1 MNISLGKIALTLS
14 LAAGLMSSALS
25 SAVAATTR
33 INALVM
39 SENASPETMSRAVPI
54 HRRVVAQLSEVL
66 NQRGIQIYDADLLA
80 SQYMTPGKTRY
91 TDDELLALAR
101 TVAST
106 TPIDVVVFFEVVAD
120 IQQNPITPRVL
131 YPRVRMP
138 GRILNVRTAQ
148 LVGSFEVDA
157 GRLPALP
164 VPCDQECV
172 MSNVGD
178 DAKLIASDLGD
189 ALVQKLAGWN
199 AGGLDRASAGSAPA
213 SMPKLAD
220 STPVSEPTAAPS
232 KAVPAGAACEGLS
245 GDYAIQI
252 KDFRQDELL
261 RIEEAIRMFSCYE
274 EMRPM
279 RSGATYAE
287 YSYRTSSGSQR
298 LDRNLRRMLEFLDLT
313 GQVRFDGTRFEV
325 TKVSTRQ

>member
-1 MNISLGKIALTLS
+1 MSISFAKAVFALA
-14 LAAGLMSSALS
+14 LAAGMALAAPTSAS
-25 SAVAATTR
+25 AATTR

-54 HRRVVAQLSEVL
+54 HRRVVAQLSEAL
-66 NQRGIQIYDADLLA
+66 NQRGIQVYDADLLA
-80 SQYMTPGKTRY
+80 AQFMVPGKTRY
-91 TDDELLALAR
+91 SDDELLALAR

-120 IQQNPITPRVL
+120 IQQNPVTPRVL

-148 LVGSFEVDA
+148 LIGGFEVEA
-157 GRLPALP
+157 GRLPPLP
-164 VPCDQECV
+164 VPCDQDCV

-178 DAKLIASDLGD
+178 DAKLIAADLGD

-199 AGGLDRASAGSAPA
+199 AGGLDKTLVGSAGATAPKTA
-213 SMPKLAD
+213 DAMPA
-220 STPVSEPTAAPS
+220 PVAPAAPS
-232 KAVPAGAACEGLS
+232 APSPAAACEGLS
-245 GDYAIQI
+245 GDFTIQI

-287 YSYRTSSGSQR
+287 YAYRTSSGTQR

-325 TKVSTRQ
+325 QKITTRQ

>member
-1 MNISLGKIALTLS
+1 MTISFGRFALS
-14 LAAGLMSSALS
+14 MALAAGMTLGALS
-25 SAVAATTR
+25 SALAASTR

-39 SENASPETMSRAVPI
+39 AENASPETMSRAVPI

-66 NQRGIQIYDADLLA
+66 NQRGIQVYDADLLA
-80 SQYMTPGKTRY
+80 GQYMTPGKTRY
-91 TDDELLALAR
+91 TDEELLSLAR
-101 TVAST
+101 AVAAS

-120 IQQNPITPRVL
+120 IQQNPVTPRIL

-148 LVGSFEVDA
+148 LVAAFEADA

-164 VPCDQECV
+164 APCDNECV

-178 DAKLIASDLGD
+178 DARLIASDLGD

-199 AGGLDRASAGSAPA
+199 QGGLDRATAGSAGASAPGLADATPAPAAPA
-213 SMPKLAD
+213 SA
-220 STPVSEPTAAPS
+220 PT
-232 KAVPAGAACEGLS
+232 GAACDGLS
-245 GDYAIQI
+245 GDFRIQVR
-252 KDFRQDELL
+252 DFRQDELL

-287 YSYRTSSGSQR
+287 YSYRTSSGTQR
-298 LDRNLRRMLEFLDLT
+298 LDRNLRRMLEFLDLP
-313 GQVRFDGTRFEV
+313 GQVRFDGASFTV
-325 TKVSTRQ
+325 QKITTRQ

>member
-1 MNISLGKIALTLS
+1 MNISFGRVLLAVA
-14 LAAGLMSSALS
+14 LAAGIARSAPVE
-25 SAVAATTR
+25 AATATTR

-39 SENASPETMSRAVPI
+39 AENASPETMSRAVPI
-54 HRRVVAQLSEVL
+54 HRRVVTQLSEAL

-91 TDDELLALAR
+91 TDDELLSLAR
-101 TVAST
+101 TVATT

-120 IQQNPITPRVL
+120 IQQNPVTPRVL

-148 LVGSFEVDA
+148 LVGAFEVEA
-157 GRLPALP
+157 GRLPPLP

-199 AGGLDRASAGSAPA
+199 AGGLDRATAGSAGALAPR
-213 SMPKLAD
+213 LAD
-220 STPVSEPTAAPS
+220 GAPAPAPAPAAGPAPVGPT
-232 KAVPAGAACEGLS
+232 CEGLS
-245 GDYAIQI
+245 GDFTIQI

-279 RSGATYAE
+279 RSGATYAD
-287 YSYRTSSGSQR
+287 YSYRTSSGAQR

-325 TKVSTRQ
+325 QKITTRQ